1 MRVRSVRV
9 QLDGLSGHVDGATSQ
24 VDGTLSVQE
33 AAARLGVSEK
43 TIRRRI
49 KSGALPAF
57 QLPTSQGYE
66 WRVQVDDAA
75 AHLDGAPVH
84 AAGHGQEP
92 GQRRVQVDTPAAQ
105 HADPQPIEADYRTSA
120 VVVSP
125 AASAQLTAI
134 MDTWVTP
141 LVDRIAEL
149 ERDRGRLEA
158 ELTEARRWAEIVGM
172 ERDQLRAAMGQD
184 ARDAARAGTGEA
196 QASDTTTGAGDALG
210 PLRRLWRA
218 LRARGGPSAW

>member
-1 MRVRSVRV
+1 MRARSVRV

-33 AAARLGVSEK
+33 AAAHLGVSEK

-66 WRVQVDDAA
+66 WRVQVDEAA
-75 AHLDGAPVH
+75 VQVDGAPVH
-84 AAGHGQEP
+84 AAGQGQGP
-92 GQRRVQVDTPAAQ
+92 GQRRVHVDTPAAQ
-105 HADPQPIEADYRTSA
+105 HADPQPIEADYRTGA

-125 AASAQLTAI
+125 AASSQLTAI
-134 MDTWVTP
+134 MDAWVTP

-149 ERDRGRLEA
+149 ERECGRLEA
-158 ELTEARRWAEIVGM
+158 E
-172 ERDQLRAAMGQD
+172 
-184 ARDAARAGTGEA
+184 RDAARAELAALKAPPSQDAAHAAPAGTSEA
-196 QASDTTTGAGDALG
+196 EDGDDRWEG
-210 PLRRLWRA
+210 PQPLWRRVWRA
-218 LRARGGPSAW
+218 LRGGTA